1 MSFRIEEKI
10 VVTKQELFRLRE
22 RLLQQGMSELFPGRV
37 IRSIYFDSRTNGM
50 FVDSEEGSLPRKK
63 IRIRSYDGS
72 TSLASLEMKVSSVEG
87 RFKTAKNLSNKDRER
102 LIKNGFVDSR
112 YGLCDPKVEVSYT
125 RKYYQFSGI
134 RVTLDSDIRYR
145 KHETM
150 IESLESLSV
159 IEIKAP
165 TETPTDFLTSLVAEP
180 RRRFSKF
187 SRAIIRTGIAM

>member
-37 IRSIYFDSRTNGM
+37 IRSVYFDSRTNGM

-125 RKYYQFSGI
+125 
-134 RVTLDSDIRYR
+134 
-145 KHETM
+145 
-150 IESLESLSV
+150 
-159 IEIKAP
+159 P
-165 TETPTDFLTSLVAEP
+165 
-180 RRRFSKF
+180 
-187 SRAIIRTGIAM
+187 

>member
-1 MSFRIEEKI
+1 
-10 VVTKQELFRLRE
+10 
-22 RLLQQGMSELFPGRV
+22 
-37 IRSIYFDSRTNGM
+37 M

-63 IRIRSYDGS
+63 IRIRSYGGS

-87 RFKTAKNLSNKDRER
+87 RFKTAKNLSNEDRKR
-102 LIKNGFVDSR
+102 LIENGFVDSR

-125 RKYYQFSGI
+125 RQYYHFSGI
-134 RVTLDSDIRYR
+134 RVTFDSDIRYR
-145 KHETM
+145 KHESM
-150 IESLESLSV
+150 IESLESLNI

-165 TETPTDFLTSLVAEP
+165 AKASADFLTSLLAEP